1 MSDYGVLSEMLLF
14 VFPLKAP
21 LLLPVAVSVSV
32 RDSPI
37 PANPNPCKALRA
49 NTNFTRHF
57 NVIWVVQIARRKY
70 SASHFPQISSIFAP
84 SRLIERGVRVVTIR
98 GVRVAVDAMALRA
111 RGVAG
116 RSQACLGAVSD

>member
-37 PANPNPCKALRA
+37 PANPNP
-49 NTNFTRHF
+49 
-57 NVIWVVQIARRKY
+57 
-70 SASHFPQISSIFAP
+70 
-84 SRLIERGVRVVTIR
+84 
-98 GVRVAVDAMALRA
+98 
-111 RGVAG
+111 
-116 RSQACLGAVSD
+116 